1 MFMAAK
7 QQTPGSTNPGKIID
21 HIDVKKAALSYE
33 SCLLSDLM
41 RFFDLLYLNRNVSVT
56 ANSI

>member
-21 HIDVKKAALSYE
+21 HIDVNKAALSYE
-33 SCLLSDLM
+33 SGLLSDLM
-41 RFFDLLYLNRNVSVT
+41 HFFDLFYLNRNVSVT
-56 ANSI
+56 ANRI